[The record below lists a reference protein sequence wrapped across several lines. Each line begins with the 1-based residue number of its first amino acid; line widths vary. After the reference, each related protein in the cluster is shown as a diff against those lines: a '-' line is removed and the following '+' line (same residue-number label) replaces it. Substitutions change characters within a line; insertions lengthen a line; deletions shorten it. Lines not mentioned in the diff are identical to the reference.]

1 MLWKNITYKTTN
13 FAILY
18 CILKEKSKRSR
29 RFKGGGGKIGKLY
42 KKNEKTGE
50 CKETRDP

>member
-29 RFKGGGGKIGKLY
+29 RFKGGEGKQVNYI